1 MSRNNLFEELKRRNV
16 YKVAVAYVVVSW
28 LLIQAASILLPTFDA
43 PASAMK
49 ILVALLAIGFPI
61 ALGFSWAFEI
71 TPEGIKRESEV
82 TPEQSIASH
91 TGRRLV
97 GLTIVLAVIAAGLLA
112 YQMLRPKSAGVV
124 EGGAPATPEDA
135 SAARTGL
142 ALRGESSTGARPS
155 TSSAPAIP
163 EKSIA
168 VLPFDNLSDEK
179 ANAYFA
185 EGIQDEI
192 LTRLAKIGALKV
204 ISRSSTKQYQAK
216 PGNLREIAQQLG
228 VANILEGSVQKAG
241 SAVHVNVQLIKAMTD
256 DHLWA
261 ESYDRTL
268 ENIFGVEGEIAQAVA
283 DSLKAKL
290 TGAEEKILA
299 QKPTTNP
306 AAYEAY
312 LRGTSQYS
320 GMTNDDQKAAVL
332 SFEEAVRLDP
342 QFATAWAALS
352 QAHSSAFFQETTAAN
367 RDAAEK
373 ALKEATRLQPDLP
386 ETQLARA
393 YFQYWVVRDYPGAL
407 EMMRKLRASWPN
419 NAEVLHAMSLIS
431 ARLGRW
437 PDSLDYLDQSVALN
451 PKELV
456 TRNQGIA
463 IGLAMREF
471 PRALAMLESALQ
483 IWPNNTNLLG
493 KKAYVL
499 QARGQLDEAQAILSK
514 LSFDGPELDSSGNAL
529 WYQSRVRR
537 DFSAALK
544 VFDAHAHGPEGN
556 DPQFLLAWAIL
567 QKQAGRAPEAQAAFT
582 RSRDLLE
589 QQLKEQPNNAN
600 VMGPLIFALAALGQR
615 DDALKMLARYDV
627 VATGDARA
635 IGTGHDLRARALVR
649 LGDKD
654 GAIASLE
661 QLLAAPSDPIYA
673 VPVTPATL
681 RVDPDFDSL
690 HGDPRFEKLCQGKT
704 K

>member
-82 TPEQSIASH
+82 APEQSIASH
-91 TGRRLV
+91 TGRRLI
-97 GLTIVLAVIAAGLLA
+97 GLTIVLAVIAAGLFA
-112 YQMLRPKSAGVV
+112 FQMLRPKSTRVM
-124 EGGAPATPEDA
+124 EGGAPATPGQD
-135 SAARTGL
+135 GL
-142 ALRGESSTGARPS
+142 AGARPS

-163 EKSIA
+163 DKSIA

-241 SAVHVNVQLIKAMTD
+241 AAVHVNVQLIKAMTD

-320 GMTNDDQKAAVL
+320 GMNNDDLKAAVS

-352 QAHSSAFFQETTAAN
+352 QANSSAFFQETTAAN

-437 PDSLDYLDQSVALN
+437 SDSLDYLDQSVALN

-463 IGLAMREF
+463 IALAMREF
-471 PRALAMLESALQ
+471 PRGLAMIESALQ
-483 IWPNNTNLLG
+483 VWPNNTNLLG
-493 KKAYVL
+493 EKAYVL

-537 DFSAALK
+537 DFSIALK
-544 VFDAHAHGPEGN
+544 VFDAHARGPEGK

-567 QKQAGRAPEAQAAFT
+567 QKQAGRAAEAQAAFT
-582 RSRDLLE
+582 RSRDLLGE
-589 QQLKEQPNNAN
+589 QLKEQPNNSR
-600 VMGPLIFALAALGQR
+600 VIGPLIFALAALGQR
-615 DDALKMLARYDV
+615 DDTLKMLARYDV

-661 QLLAAPSDPIYA
+661 QLLAAPSDPIYG

-690 HGDPRFEKLCQGKT
+690 RGDPRFEKLCQEKT

>member
-1 MSRNNLFEELKRRNV
+1 MSSPNFFAELKRRNV

-28 LLIQAASILLPTFDA
+28 LLIQAASILFPAFDA

-49 ILVALLAIGFPI
+49 ILVIVLAIGFPI

-82 TPEQSIASH
+82 APAESIASH

-97 GLTIVLAVIAAGLLA
+97 GLTIVLAVVAAALFA
-112 YQMLRPKSAGVV
+112 FQILRPKTARVV
-124 EGGAPATPEDA
+124 EGGAPATTPSEN
-135 SAARTGL
+135 GL
-142 ALRGESSTGARPS
+142 ARARPS
-155 TSSAPAIP
+155 TAP

-204 ISRSSTKQYQAK
+204 ISRSSTKQYQTK
-216 PGNLREIAQQLG
+216 PGNLREVAQQLG

-241 SAVHVNVQLIKAMTD
+241 NAVHVNVQLIKAMTD

-283 DSLKAKL
+283 DALKAKL
-290 TGAEEKILA
+290 SGAEEKLLA
-299 QKPTTNP
+299 QKLSSNP
-306 AAYEAY
+306 AAYDAY
-312 LRGTSQYS
+312 LRGTAKYAAPNYDES
-320 GMTNDDQKAAVL
+320 QKAAVL

-342 QFATAWAALS
+342 QFSQAWAALS
-352 QAHSSAFFQETTAAN
+352 RANSRTYFNKPTAAS
-367 RDAAEK
+367 RDEAEK
-373 ALKEATRLQPDLP
+373 ALKEATRLQPDLA
-386 ETQLARA
+386 EVELARA

-407 EMMRKLRASWPN
+407 EMMQKLRASWPN
-419 NAEVLHAMSLIS
+419 NADVLQAMALIS

-437 PDSLDYLDQSVALN
+437 SDSLDYVD
-451 PKELV
+451 
-456 TRNQGIA
+456 QGIA
-463 IGLAMREF
+463 LDPHDLLSRIQGISIGLAMREF
-471 PRALAMLESALQ
+471 PRVLAMLDSALQ
-483 IWPNNTNLLG
+483 IWPNNGDLQG
-493 KKAYVL
+493 EKAFVL
-499 QARGQLDEAQAILSK
+499 QARGQFDEAQAILSK
-514 LSFDGPELDSSGNAL
+514 QPVDTSELDTTAGAL
-529 WYQSRVRR
+529 FFQARVRR
-537 DFSAALK
+537 DPSIALK
-544 VFDAHAHGPEGN
+544 LFDAHAHGAAGN
-556 DPQFLLAWAIL
+556 DPSFLLTRAVL
-567 QKQAGRAPEAQAAFT
+567 QEAAGQAAQAQAAFT

-589 QQLKEQPNNAN
+589 QQLKEQPNNAG
-600 VMGPLIFALAALGQR
+600 VIGPLIFALAALGQR
-615 DDALKMLARYDV
+615 EEALKMLDRYDIA
-627 VATGDARA
+627 ATGDARA
-635 IGTGHDLRARALVR
+635 IGAGHDLRARALVR

-661 QLLAAPSDPIYA
+661 QLLAAPSDPIFG

-690 HGDPRFEKLCQGKT
+690 HGDPRFEKLCQEPNQ
-704 K
+704 

>member
-91 TGRRLV
+91 TGKRLV
-97 GLTIVLAVIAAGLLA
+97 GLTIGLAVIAAALFA
-112 YQMLRPKSAGVV
+112 FQI
-124 EGGAPATPEDA
+124 
-135 SAARTGL
+135 
-142 ALRGESSTGARPS
+142 LRGREKTVGEAASFPLKQDGKLTASPTIPA
-155 TSSAPAIP
+155 AAIP
-163 EKSIA
+163 DKSIA

-241 SAVHVNVQLIKAMTD
+241 SAVHVNVQLIRAMTD

-290 TGAEEKILA
+290 SGAEEKLLA
-299 QKPTTNP
+299 QKLTSNP
-306 AAYEAY
+306 AAYDAY
-312 LRGTSQYS
+312 LRGMAKYADPNYDES
-320 GMTNDDQKAAVL
+320 QKAAVL
-332 SFEEAVRLDP
+332 SFEEAVRVDP
-342 QFATAWAALS
+342 QFAQAWAALS
-352 QAHSSAFFQETTAAN
+352 RANSRTYFNKPIAAN
-367 RDAAEK
+367 RDEAEK
-373 ALKEATRLQPDLP
+373 ALKEATRLQPDLA

-393 YFQYWVVRDYPGAL
+393 YFQYWVVRDFPGAL
-407 EMMRKLRASWPN
+407 EMMQKLRAAWPN
-419 NAEVLHAMSLIS
+419 NAEVLQAMALIS

-437 PDSLDYLDQSVALN
+437 SDSLDYVDRGIALDPHDLLS
-451 PKELV
+451 
-456 TRNQGIA
+456 RIQGIN

-471 PRALAMLESALQ
+471 PRALAMLDSALQ
-483 IWPNNTNLLG
+483 IWPNNGDLLG
-493 KKAYVL
+493 EKAFVL

-514 LSFDGPELDSSGNAL
+514 LPLDTVELDTAAGAL
-529 WYQSRVRR
+529 FYQARVRR
-537 DFSAALK
+537 DPSIALK
-544 VFDAHAHGPEGN
+544 VFDRHARGPEGN
-556 DPQFLLAWAIL
+556 DPSFLLTRAVL
-567 QKQAGRAPEAQAAFT
+567 QEEAGQAAEAQAAFT
-582 RSRDLLE
+582 RSRDLL
-589 QQLKEQPNNAN
+589 QHQLIEQPNNAG
-600 VMGPLIFALAALGQR
+600 VMGPLVFALAALGQR
-615 DDALKMLARYDV
+615 EEALKMLDRYDIA
-627 VATGDARA
+627 ATGDARA
-635 IGTGHDLRARALVR
+635 TGAGHDLRARVLVR

-654 GAIASLE
+654 GAITSLE
-661 QLLAAPSDPIYA
+661 QLLAAPSDPIYG

-690 HGDPRFEKLCQGKT
+690 HGDPRFEKLCQEKIN
-704 K
+704 

>member
-16 YKVAVAYVVVSW
+16 YKVAVAYLVVSW

-82 TPEQSIASH
+82 TPDQSIASH

-97 GLTIVLAVIAAGLLA
+97 GLTIVLAIIAAALFA
-112 YQMLRPKSAGVV
+112 YQMLRSHAAVGEAASFPPKQDGKLTASPTSAT
-124 EGGAPATPEDA
+124 A
-135 SAARTGL
+135 
-142 ALRGESSTGARPS
+142 
-155 TSSAPAIP
+155 AIP
-163 EKSIA
+163 DKSIA

-204 ISRSSTKQYQAK
+204 ISRSSTKQYQSK

-283 DSLKAKL
+283 EALKAKL

-306 AAYEAY
+306 EAYEAY
-312 LRGTSQYS
+312 LRGTSQS
-320 GMTNDDQKAAVL
+320 STMTNDAQKAAVL

-342 QFATAWAALS
+342 HFALAWAALS
-352 QAHSSAFFQETTAAN
+352 QANSSAFFQETTAAH
-367 RDAAEK
+367 RDGAEK
-373 ALKEATRLQPDLP
+373 ALKEAMRLQPDLA

-407 EMMRKLRASWPN
+407 EMMQKLRASWPN

-437 PDSLDYLDQSVALN
+437 SDSLDYLDQSVALN

-471 PRALAMLESALQ
+471 PRALAMIDNALQ
-483 IWPNNTNLLG
+483 IWPNDTNLLG

-537 DFSAALK
+537 DPSVALK
-544 VFDAHAHGPEGN
+544 VFDAHARGPEGN

-567 QKQAGRAPEAQAAFT
+567 QKQVGQAAEAQTTFT
-582 RSRDLLE
+582 RSRDILE

-600 VMGPLIFALAALGQR
+600 VMGPLIFALSALGQR
-615 DDALKMLARYDV
+615 DDTLKMLARYDV
-627 VATGDARA
+627 VTTGDARSV
-635 IGTGHDLRARALVR
+635 GTGHDLRARALVR

-681 RVDPDFDSL
+681 RLDPDFDSL
-690 HGDPRFEKLCQGKT
+690 HGDPRFQKLCQEKAN
-704 K
+704 

>member
-49 ILVALLAIGFPI
+49 ILVALLIVGFPI

-71 TPEGIKRESEV
+71 TPEGIKKESEV
-82 TPEQSIASH
+82 APDQSIASH

-97 GLTIVLAVIAAGLLA
+97 GLTIVLAIIAAALFA
-112 YQMLRPKSAGVV
+112 FQMLRPKTLRVV
-124 EGGAPATPEDA
+124 EGGAPATPGQD
-135 SAARTGL
+135 GL
-142 ALRGESSTGARPS
+142 AGARPS
-155 TSSAPAIP
+155 TSNAPAIP
-163 EKSIA
+163 DKSIA

-241 SAVHVNVQLIKAMTD
+241 NAVHVNVQLIKAMTD

-283 DSLKAKL
+283 ESLKAKL

-320 GMTNDDQKAAVL
+320 GTTNEAQKAAVL

-342 QFATAWAALS
+342 QFAAAWAALS
-352 QAHSSAFFQETTAAN
+352 QAHSSAFFHETTAAH
-367 RDAAEK
+367 RDGAEK

-407 EMMRKLRASWPN
+407 EMMQKLRAFWPN

-437 PDSLDYLDQSVALN
+437 SDSLDYVDRGIALN
-451 PKELV
+451 PHDLLS
-456 TRNQGIA
+456 RIQGIN

-471 PRALAMLESALQ
+471 PRVLAMIDSALQ
-483 IWPNNTNLLG
+483 IWPNNGDLLG
-493 KKAYVL
+493 EKAQVL
-499 QARGQLDEAQAILSK
+499 QARGQLDEAQTILSK
-514 LSFDGPELDSSGNAL
+514 LPFDTSELDTASGAL
-529 WYQSRVRR
+529 FYQARVRR
-537 DFSAALK
+537 DPSIALK
-544 VFDAHAHGPEGN
+544 VFDAHSRGPEGN
-556 DPQFLLAWAIL
+556 DPSFLLTRAVL
-567 QKQAGRAPEAQAAFT
+567 QKQAGQAAEAQTTFA

-589 QQLKEQPNNAN
+589 QQLKEQPNNAG
-600 VMGPLIFALAALGQR
+600 VIGPLTFALAALGQR
-615 DDALKMLARYDV
+615 EEALRMLDRYDV
-627 VATGDARA
+627 SATGDARA
-635 IGTGHDLRARALVR
+635 VGTGHDLRARVLVR
-649 LGDKD
+649 VGDKD

-661 QLLAAPSDPIYA
+661 QLLVVPADPIYG

-681 RVDPDFDSL
+681 RLDPDFDSL
-690 HGDPRFEKLCQGKT
+690 RGDPRFEKLCQEKT